1 MWRASHEMPFDDCI
15 AVKYKSEVCMMNY
28 YTNDYGVREAVT
40 KRNKQNYDHRQN
52 KLLRE
57 CLKLE
62 PDYYGK
68 TIKERMAIRQRV
80 LCGNN

>member
-1 MWRASHEMPFDDCI
+1 
-15 AVKYKSEVCMMNY
+15 MMSNWY
-28 YTNDYGVREAVT
+28 PNDVYNIREDVT
-40 KRNKQNYDHRQN
+40 RKNMKDYDHRQN

-80 LCGNN
+80 LCGN